1 MFNLLE
7 VTLLRSDLCEFTRNK
22 TVYPTELDAPCDK
35 SKPEWELTRFLP
47 RKIILVQYMVVCVL
61 VSEDEGNVSEVDI
74 DITGRDLYRVL
85 KGTATFVGQIPDTNV
100 VIMKCD
106 TSLFE
111 LLENR
116 NKLPEPFH
124 DEVIFGPI
132 LFIHMDENADPQD
145 FRLSEYLRW
154 NPSLAV

>member
-1 MFNLLE
+1 
-7 VTLLRSDLCEFTRNK
+7 
-22 TVYPTELDAPCDK
+22 
-35 SKPEWELTRFLP
+35 
-47 RKIILVQYMVVCVL
+47 MVVCVL
-61 VSEDEGNVSEVDI
+61 VSEEEGNVSEVDI
-74 DITGRDLYRVL
+74 DITSKDLYSVL

-106 TSLFE
+106 KSLFT

-124 DEVIFGPI
+124 DESIVGPI
-132 LFIHMDENADPQD
+132 LFIHMDENANPQD

-154 NPSLAV
+154 NPSLSV

>member
-1 MFNLLE
+1 
-7 VTLLRSDLCEFTRNK
+7 
-22 TVYPTELDAPCDK
+22 
-35 SKPEWELTRFLP
+35 
-47 RKIILVQYMVVCVL
+47 MVVCVL
-61 VSEDEGNVSEVDI
+61 VSEEEGNVSEVDI
-74 DITGRDLYRVL
+74 DITGKDLYRVL

-106 TSLFE
+106 SSEFK

-124 DEVIFGPI
+124 DECIVGPI
-132 LFIHMDENADPQD
+132 LFIHMDENAEPQD
-145 FRLSEYLRW
+145 FTVLEYLRW